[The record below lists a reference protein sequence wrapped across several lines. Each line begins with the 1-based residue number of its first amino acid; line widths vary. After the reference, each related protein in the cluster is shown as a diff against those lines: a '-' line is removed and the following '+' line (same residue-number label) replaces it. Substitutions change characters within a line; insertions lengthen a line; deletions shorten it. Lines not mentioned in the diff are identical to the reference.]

1 MAAHPLKSWLAGILA
16 VMMAAPAALAQAPA
30 QPWPNRSVKFIVP
43 LGPSSGAD
51 ITARLLAERLQ
62 TKWGQPV
69 VVENRAGGDGLIGI
83 QSFLSANDDHTL
95 FFGPTAT
102 YTAHP
107 YTRTSIPYNVADI
120 IPIVRTT
127 VTLVTVAVPTTLG
140 VNTLDEFVKLVRS
153 KPGQMNW
160 SAVTGLNDFQFGS
173 FVKSAGLDIARVA
186 YRDLNQAVN
195 DLSEGRIQVY
205 SSAYATVRPAAQGG
219 KAKIIALTNTSRYE
233 NILPGVPTS
242 REAGYPALEFDG
254 LVGIHGTAAVSEA
267 ARRKIEADTIDV
279 LKDPQIAERLVAGG
293 TALAPGDQATFLKA
307 IETQKA
313 VAAATAKSLGIT
325 PAQMEKSP

>member
-1 MAAHPLKSWLAGILA
+1 MPVPFLRAWLAGLLA
-16 VMMAAPAALAQAPA
+16 LTAAAPAVQAQA
-30 QPWPNRSVKFIVP
+30 QPWPNRNVKFIVP

-95 FFGPTAT
+95 FFGPTAS

-120 IPIVRTT
+120 IPVVRTT
-127 VTLVTVAVPTTLG
+127 VTLVTVAVPTALG
-140 VNTLDEFVKLVRS
+140 VNTLDDLVKLAKS
-153 KPGQMNW
+153 KPGQLNW
-160 SAVTGLNDFQFGS
+160 AAVTGLNDFQFSS
-173 FVKSAGLDIARVA
+173 FVKSAGLDMARVV
-186 YRDLNQAVN
+186 YRDLTQAVN
-195 DLSEGRIQVY
+195 DLSEGRIQAY

-233 NILPGVPTS
+233 AILPGVPTS

-254 LVGIHGTAAVSEA
+254 LVGIHATALVPEA
-267 ARRKIEADTIDV
+267 ARRKIEADTLEA
-279 LKDPQIAERLVAGG
+279 LKDPQITQRLVAGG
-293 TALAPGDQATFLKA
+293 TAVAPGDQATFLRA

-313 VAAATAKSLGIT
+313 VAAATAKSLGIK
-325 PAQMEKSP
+325 PAQMEK